1 MNFIDLADFY
11 STGVGEEVVGRILKR
26 LVKREEIVVTTK
38 VGYDMASHANAGGH
52 SRKHIMDGI
61 DASLKRLDM
70 DYVDVYMLHFFDV
83 NTPVEETM
91 CALDDIV
98 RAGKARYIGVS
109 TMYTW
114 QFAKIMQA
122 CERHGWHKPVNMQLQ
137 LNLAYRE
144 EEREM
149 IPYCIDQGVGVS
161 VFSPLAR
168 GLLTCDAKSNAQSDR
183 LLHRANVR
191 RPCLA
196 RNLGVG
202 GARGGAARR
211 IGGADRAGVGAE
223 PSGHREHAGRR
234 GLGCAVR
241 QRARRARHDASTPTN
256 CTSWSATTR
265 RAISSTTTRRDG
277 ASRARRVPRKACSTT
292 HWSAQHERLCCRRI
306 TTSTA
311 SGARARA
318 PMPCAI
324 RRRAKSSRTSRAAA
338 ARKPRQAIDA
348 AKRAFPAWRAL
359 TAKERGARVK
369 RWGELMLANR
379 DTLAE
384 LLTREQGKPLAEALG
399 EVAYAAS
406 FFEWFAEEAK
416 RSYGDVIPSPKPN
429 SKIIVT
435 REPVGVVAAIT
446 PWNFPL
452 AMITRKA
459 GPALAAG
466 CTMVLK
472 PSEETPLSAF
482 ALGVLAE
489 EAGIPP
495 GVFNIVS
502 GDAVAIGEALTESRD
517 VRKLSF
523 TGSTRVGKLLAKQS
537 ADTLKKLS
545 LELGGNAPFI
555 VFDDAD
561 IDAAV
566 QGAIASK
573 FRNTGQ
579 TCVCVN
585 RFYVQ
590 DGVYDAFTQ
599 ALTRAVHKLR
609 VGNGLRRRV
618 RSGSAHQRGGAEEGA
633 DACRRCRE
641 PKARRF

>member
-1 MNFIDLADFY
+1 MINLLRTSHYIDGQWSASAETY
-11 STGVGEEVVGRILKR
+11 AVCNPATGEVI
-26 LVKREEIVVTTK
+26 
-38 VGYDMASHANAGGH
+38 
-52 SRKHIMDGI
+52 
-61 DASLKRLDM
+61 
-70 DYVDVYMLHFFDV
+70 
-83 NTPVEETM
+83 
-91 CALDDIV
+91 
-98 RAGKARYIGVS
+98 
-109 TMYTW
+109 
-114 QFAKIMQA
+114 
-122 CERHGWHKPVNMQLQ
+122 
-137 LNLAYRE
+137 
-144 EEREM
+144 
-149 IPYCIDQGVGVS
+149 
-161 VFSPLAR
+161 
-168 GLLTCDAKSNAQSDR
+168 
-183 LLHRANVR
+183 ANV
-191 RPCLA
+191 
-196 RNLGVG
+196 
-202 GARGGAARR
+202 ARGG
-211 IGGADRAGVGAE
+211 E
-223 PSGHREHAGRR
+223 KETQ
-234 GLGCAVR
+234 L
-241 QRARRARHDASTPTN
+241 
-256 CTSWSATTR
+256 
-265 RAISSTTTRRDG
+265 
-277 ASRARRVPRKACSTT
+277 
-292 HWSAQHERLCCRRI
+292 
-306 TTSTA
+306 
-311 SGARARA
+311 
-318 PMPCAI
+318 
-324 RRRAKSSRTSRAAA
+324 
-338 ARKPRQAIDA
+338 AIDA
-348 AKRAFPAWRAL
+348 ARKALPAWRAL

-369 RWGELMLANR
+369 RWGELMIAHREALG
-379 DTLAE
+379 T
-384 LLTREQGKPLAEALG
+384 LLTGEQGKPLVEAFG

-416 RSYGDVIPSPKPN
+416 RAYGDVIPSPKPN

-482 ALGVLAE
+482 ALAVLAE

-502 GDAVAIGEALTESRD
+502 GDATAIGATLTQSDD

-523 TGSTRVGKLLAKQS
+523 TGSTRVGKLLARQS

-566 QGAIASK
+566 EGAIASK

-599 ALTRAVHKLR
+599 ALTRAVQKLR
-609 VGNGLRRRV
+609 VGNGLLGAFEQGPLINEAALKKV
-618 RSGSAHQRGGAEEGA
+618 RAHVDDALHKGAKVLTGGKPHALGGTFYEPTVLA
-633 DACRRCRE
+633 DATPSMLIADEETFGPVAACFRFASEEDVIRVANDTPYGLAAYFYTRDLGRAWRVADALETGMVGINEGIISTEVAPFGGVKHSGLGRE
-641 PKARRF
+641 GSKYGLDEYTELKYTMMAGLGR